1 MTKQEI
7 QKAAAKYASAAKG
20 YLRRSGIDENGYGY
34 IGTPVNLHIV
44 EAIGASYHTAFV
56 VVQEGKADVSFII
69 SRDCKRD
76 TIEVNKAHMGLA
88 IGSIKGTAGAMGRRI
103 KFQPVQT
110 AAEQEAAEEKDLAY
124 EIRKAMRK
132 R

>member
-7 QKAAAKYASAAKG
+7 QKAAAGYATAAKS
-20 YLRRSGIDENGYGY
+20 YLATEKVAPDGYGY
-34 IGTPVNLHIV
+34 IGRPISPHVA
-44 EAIGASYHTAFV
+44 EAINATYHTAFV
-56 VVQEGKADVSFII
+56 KVYTDRKDELFII
-69 SRDCKRD
+69 SLECKRD
-76 TIEVNKAHMGLA
+76 TIKVRKEDMGVA
-88 IGSIKGTAGAMGRRI
+88 IKNIAKTAGAMGRRI